1 MERTAEKKNA
11 FTMMT
16 RHDAQALRHQAPRL
30 LPLYTRRVEAD
41 FDNGVSL
48 MDILR
53 NDGVACVFRCPLLA
67 VLV

>member
-1 MERTAEKKNA
+1 MTERRRSAKNA

-30 LPLYTRRVEAD
+30 LPLDTRRVEAD

-53 NDGVACVFRCPLLA
+53 KTDLGGFFTLDLS
-67 VLV
+67 L